1 MNPALNAEAAAT
13 RLLAVDALPNLRVET
28 ATFAVG

>member
-1 MNPALNAEAAAT
+1 MTALNTEVAAP
-13 RLLAVDALPNLRVET
+13 RLLAVDALAHPRVET

>member
-1 MNPALNAEAAAT
+1 MTALNTEAAAP
-13 RLLAVDALPNLRVET
+13 RLLAVDALPHPRVET

>member
-1 MNPALNAEAAAT
+1 MNPALDTEAPSP
-13 RLLAVDALPNLRVET
+13 RLLAVDALPHPRVET

>member
-1 MNPALNAEAAAT
+1 MKPAPNVEASST
-13 RLLAVDALPNLRVET
+13 RLLAVDALPQARVET

>member
-1 MNPALNAEAAAT
+1 MKPALNVEALSP
-13 RLLAVDALPNLRVET
+13 RLLAVDALPRARVET